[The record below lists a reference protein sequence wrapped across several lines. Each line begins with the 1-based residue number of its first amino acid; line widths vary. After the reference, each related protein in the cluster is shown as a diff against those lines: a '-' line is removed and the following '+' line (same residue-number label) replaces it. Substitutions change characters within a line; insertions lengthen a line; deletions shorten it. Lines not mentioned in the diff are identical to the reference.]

1 MKKIIVIAL
10 LAFTHHANAQLIKS
24 IFAGGIAS
32 GVASTSFTDSK
43 QPFELGQNLL
53 ANITFTTTRTF
64 HNVFYGFG
72 NNSLNSLNGYF
83 LPKNWD
89 TYVVFSKSLSTSGK
103 YLGAGIE
110 KMEKIGNI
118 KFFEFC
124 EVGTGFTGSTSLTF
138 GILMNVSWKVK

>member
-32 GVASTSFTDSK
+32 GVASTSFTNSK
-43 QPFELGQNLL
+43 QPFELGHNLF
-53 ANITFTTTRTF
+53 ADVTFFTKHTF
-64 HNVFYGFG
+64 HKVMYGFG
-72 NNSLNSLNGYF
+72 NNAIVSLNGYF

-89 TYVVFSKSLSTSGK
+89 TYVVFSKSLSTHGK

-110 KMEKIGNI
+110 KMEKIGSV